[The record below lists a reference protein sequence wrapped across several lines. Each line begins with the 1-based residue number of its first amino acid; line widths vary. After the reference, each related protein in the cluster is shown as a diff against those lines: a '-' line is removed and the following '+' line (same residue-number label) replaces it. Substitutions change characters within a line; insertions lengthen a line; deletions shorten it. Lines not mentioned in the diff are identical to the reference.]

1 MRFRQHA
8 AAAAT
13 ALTVLGGALAT
24 APAAHAAGG
33 TAPACIAR
41 VVDEMPDGQHVWL
54 QNNCGRTM
62 HVKVIVDGWYDSSC
76 LRLAD
81 RATRE
86 LVLKV
91 GTYHKTVVC

>member
-1 MRFRQHA
+1 MPSRKHVTA
-8 AAAAT
+8 AAA
-13 ALTVLGGALAT
+13 ALTVLGAALAA
-24 APAAHAAGG
+24 APAAYAAGG

-54 QNNCGRTM
+54 ENNCGKTM

-81 RATRE
+81 RASRE